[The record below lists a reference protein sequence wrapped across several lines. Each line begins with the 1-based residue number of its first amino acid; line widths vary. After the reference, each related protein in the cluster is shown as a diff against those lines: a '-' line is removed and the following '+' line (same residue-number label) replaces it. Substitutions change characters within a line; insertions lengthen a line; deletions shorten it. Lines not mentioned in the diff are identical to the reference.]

1 MTQRHAQLRSRG
13 ASDVDGAIAY
23 LRGDAGDAVALDFI
37 DALDRGDQP
46 HHTLTECRSLRFAYE
61 LGDPELR
68 AWGLRRFPSVIF
80 YVPFGDGIDI
90 WRVLHIRRD
99 IPGVFYRDD

>member
-1 MTQRHAQLRSRG
+1 MHSIGGISHITRSPN
-13 ASDVDGAIAY
+13 
-23 LRGDAGDAVALDFI
+23 AG
-37 DALDRGDQP
+37 
-46 HHTLTECRSLRFAYE
+46 SLRFAYE